1 MAKYIFSLLVFILTQ
16 SSILI
21 AANSQAQT
29 VIPLETNIIVDT
41 IDSSSSEQTAE
52 WNTSVKSDVGNTVV
66 NSTNAEQVVVSEAGN
81 KATDSSSPEADSK
94 ATNQRIPMSSRIFD
108 VSSMRQ

>member
-1 MAKYIFSLLVFILTQ
+1 MAKFIFSLLVFILTQ

-29 VIPLETNIIVDT
+29 VIPLETNIVDT

-52 WNTSVKSDVGNTVV
+52 WNTSVKPDVGNTVV

-81 KATDSSSPEADSK
+81 KATDSSSPVADST

>member
-1 MAKYIFSLLVFILTQ
+1 MTKFIFYLLVFILTE
-16 SSILI
+16 SSVLI

-29 VIPLETNIIVDT
+29 VTPSESNII
-41 IDSSSSEQTAE
+41 DSIHTSSYEQISV
-52 WNTSVKSDVGNTVV
+52 WNTTVQSDIGNSAANPT
-66 NSTNAEQVVVSEAGN
+66 NSEQVVVSEAGN
-81 KATDSSSPEADSK
+81 KATDSSSPVADST

>member
-1 MAKYIFSLLVFILTQ
+1 MTKFIFSLLVFILTR
-16 SSILI
+16 SSVLI

-29 VIPLETNIIVDT
+29 VIPLETNIVDT
-41 IDSSSSEQTAE
+41 LDSSSSEQIAE
-52 WNTSVKSDVGNTVV
+52 WNTSIKFGVGNAVT

-81 KATDSSSPEADSK
+81 KATDSSSPVADST
-94 ATNQRIPMSSRIFD
+94 ATNHQIPMSSRIFD

>member
-1 MAKYIFSLLVFILTQ
+1 MTKFVSSLLVFILTQ
-16 SSILI
+16 SSVLI

-29 VIPLETNIIVDT
+29 VIPLGTKVVDS
-41 IDSSSSEQTAE
+41 IEPSSSEQIAE
-52 WNTSVKSDVGNTVV
+52 WNTRVKFDVGNAVT

-81 KATDSSSPEADSK
+81 KATDSSSPVADST

>member
-1 MAKYIFSLLVFILTQ
+1 MAKFIFSFLVFILTQ

-29 VIPLETNIIVDT
+29 VIPLESNIVDT

-52 WNTSVKSDVGNTVV
+52 WNTSVKSDVGNTAV
-66 NSTNAEQVVVSEAGN
+66 NSTNTEQVVVSKAGN
-81 KATDSSSPEADSK
+81 KATDSSSPVADSK

>member
-1 MAKYIFSLLVFILTQ
+1 MAKFIFSFLVFILTQ
-16 SSILI
+16 SFILI

-29 VIPLETNIIVDT
+29 FIPLETNIVDT

-81 KATDSSSPEADSK
+81 KATDFSSSVADSK
-94 ATNQRIPMSSRIFD
+94 PTNQRIPMSSRIFD